1 MIFRCSTRCVCVF
14 TLALVV
20 VWRVPSDFDLIG
32 FHQLLDC
39 TFESFAQIVLQNL
52 GWAMFSEDCNEMF
65 SNLFA
70 LLLALQRA

>member
-1 MIFRCSTRCVCVF
+1 MIFRCSTRCVCFF

-20 VWRVPSDFDLIG
+20 VWRVLSDFDLIG

-39 TFESFAQIVLQNL
+39 TFEFLLQNL
-52 GWAMFSEDCNEMF
+52 GWAMFSEDYNEMF

-70 LLLALQRA
+70 LFALQRA